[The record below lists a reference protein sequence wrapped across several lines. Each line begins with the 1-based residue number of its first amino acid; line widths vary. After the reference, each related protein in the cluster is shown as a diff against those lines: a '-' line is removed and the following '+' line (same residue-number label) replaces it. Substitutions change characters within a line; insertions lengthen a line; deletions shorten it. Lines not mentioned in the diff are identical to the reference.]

1 LRKLAHLSLFV
12 TALWAATSVL
22 PAQAAMVPSD
32 GELDFIVLR
41 DGDQV
46 GTHRIDFHRNGDAL
60 EVDIRTRIAVQMLFV
75 TVFRFEHDGHEV
87 WRDNRLVEMET
98 KTNDDGTDHSL
109 VAKSDGGDEL
119 KIVGD
124 GNERVAKAS
133 VIPASLWNHTFLDSK
148 ELLNSLDGSDLAID
162 VAFMGDETVKV
173 GGESVP
179 ARHYS
184 MTGEFERELW
194 YDKDWVLVKI
204 AFKGKDGSD
213 IQYVRR

>member
-1 LRKLAHLSLFV
+1 MRKIVLMPLIAA
-12 TALWAATSVL
+12 ALWAGTWIL
-22 PAQAAMVPSD
+22 PAQAAMVPPD

-41 DGDQV
+41 DGSQV

-98 KTNDDGTDHSL
+98 KTNDDGTDHTL
-109 VAKSDGGDEL
+109 VATSDGGDEL

-124 GNERVAKAS
+124 GNARVARAG

-148 ELLNSLDGSDLAID
+148 DLLNSLDGSDLAID
-162 VAFMGDETVKV
+162 VAFKGDEPVTVHGK
-173 GGESVP
+173 SVP
-179 ARHYS
+179 SKHYS
-184 MTGEFERELW
+184 MTGDFERELW
-194 YDKDWVLVKI
+194 YDQDWVLVKI

-213 IQYVRR
+213 IQYLRR